1 MAEGWKR
8 KWSTSGKNSKLSLI
22 PVLEVQPF
30 RPKKEIQW
38 TLPISKSH
46 ALRYLLLAA
55 QSENVVRFSH
65 MENVGEDVVAM
76 RDCLVQLGVKIQEK
90 KGEWEVHGVGP
101 HGFSPSKTVLNAR
114 NSGVTLRCLLAL
126 CSRIEGI
133 SMLDGDASLRNRPH
147 NEMLRTLEHLG
158 IVISVGE
165 REEAL
170 PVLFNGMQ
178 LEEATI
184 AIEGSTSSQP
194 ITAWICSSPGFSSGL
209 HIKLSGNL
217 VSTRHSQLSIDLA
230 KSHGAEIHVDGQNI
244 EISPWVPDFSN
255 HSSKIEIPSD
265 ASMFSFA
272 LLAAKV
278 LNTNIR
284 VENIPRDAESIGH
297 ELLYEKS
304 TSFGLSI
311 DGPQI
316 SHLNES
322 YDAEFDLIDANDL
335 ITPLSALLALSN
347 GGRISSIQHAQHKES
362 NRINS
367 TIALLN
373 QFGLRADVT
382 EDGCL
387 SIPGGQ
393 SLVTP
398 TNLVRTYLDHRIQ
411 MTAMILALGCTGRV
425 FVEGS
430 ELHKV
435 ADPEAINRFNASG
448 AEIKE
453 TLLNPNQPHP

>member
-8 KWSTSGKNSKLSLI
+8 KWNTSGKNSKLSLI

-30 RPKKEIQW
+30 RPENEIQW

-46 ALRYLLLAA
+46 AIRYLLLAA
-55 QSENVVRFSH
+55 QSENVVRFSN
-65 MENVGEDVVAM
+65 MENVGEDIVAM
-76 RDCLVQLGVKIQEK
+76 RDCLVQLGVEIQEN
-90 KGEWEVHGVGP
+90 KGDWEVHGVGP

-114 NSGVTLRCLLAL
+114 NSGVTLRCLFAL
-126 CSRIEGI
+126 CSRIGGI

-147 NEMLRTLEHLG
+147 NVILQTLEQLG

-170 PVLFNGMQ
+170 PVLFNG
-178 LEEATI
+178 LKLDKATI
-184 AIEGSTSSQP
+184 SIDGSTSSQP
-194 ITAWICSSPGFSSGL
+194 ITAWVCSSPGYSSGL
-209 HIKLSGNL
+209 HIKLSGDL

-230 KSHGAEIHVDGQNI
+230 KRHGAEINVHGQTI
-244 EISPWVPDFSN
+244 EILPWVPNFSN
-255 HSSKIEIPSD
+255 HLSVIEIPSD

-284 VENIPRDAESIGH
+284 VENVPQDSESIGH

-304 TSFGLSI
+304 TSFGLRINGSL
-311 DGPQI
+311 I
-316 SHLNES
+316 SHTSES
-322 YDAEFDLIDANDL
+322 FHAEFDLIDANDL
-335 ITPLSALLALSN
+335 ITPLSAILALSN
-347 GGRISSIQHAQHKES
+347 GGRISSVQHAKHKES
-362 NRINS
+362 NRIKS
-367 TIALLN
+367 TIDLLH
-373 QFGLRADVT
+373 QFGLRANVT
-382 EDGCL
+382 EDGHL

-411 MTAMILALGCTGRV
+411 MTAMILALGCNERV

-435 ADPEAINRFNASG
+435 ADPDAINRLKKSG
-448 AEIKE
+448 ADIKE
-453 TLLNPNQPHP
+453 TLLNPN